1 MTSYL
6 SLILVALTFSGLL
19 LINYFV
25 NSVIAAP
32 IKELVAATLDP
43 HPNLPTSK
51 FPLSHGMAI
60 KIVSP
65 VKSQHIQT
73 GTNLTVTGTSSD
85 NSSTNCQISLLLN
98 DLKPY
103 QKTTP
108 TGKSSSGGEDYSSWR
123 YVLNNSTYS
132 SIKQG
137 INKITSKMTCVNT
150 DQPRVTNPGV
160 SKWYSINVTGVP
172 AKTAQS
178 TPKFV
183 TRLPASNN
191 LNHSD
196 SSLTSKV
203 NSSKPSPL
211 RLTTSVYKPIQP
223 TNIAAKSNTNSSLKP
238 DTNIHTLA
246 VSLEVGKNPI
256 TTGQKQT
263 VKVVVTDGATNAKVA
278 GAKVTT
284 DIQPSSSSIVER
296 QFVGITGPDGK
307 VSKTWKMGDEGR
319 LETTYNIY
327 STISAPGYQYKTISG
342 TFRASA
348 PQNDAENISNKVDD
362 LSNKIINEVKKGFDE
377 NALMP
382 KLPLPFN

>member
-51 FPLSHGMAI
+51 ILLSHGMAL

-65 VKSQHIQT
+65 VKGQHIPT

-108 TGKSSSGGEDYSSWR
+108 TGKSSSGGEDYSSWK
-123 YVLNNSTYS
+123 YVLNSSTYS

-191 LNHSD
+191 LNNSD
-196 SSLTSKV
+196 TSLTSKV

-223 TNIAAKSNTNSSLKP
+223 TNIAAKSNTNSSVKP

-263 VKVVVTDGATNAKVA
+263 VKVVVTDGVTNAKVA

-307 VSKTWKMGDEGR
+307 VSKTWKMGDEGK

>member
-51 FPLSHGMAI
+51 IPLSHGMAL

-65 VKSQHIQT
+65 VKGQHIPT

-123 YVLNNSTYS
+123 YVLNNSTYG

-196 SSLTSKV
+196 TSLTSKV

-223 TNIAAKSNTNSSLKP
+223 TNIAAKSNTNSSIKP
-238 DTNIHTLA
+238 GTNIHTLA

-284 DIQPSSSSIVER
+284 DIQPSLSSIVER

>member
-51 FPLSHGMAI
+51 IPLSHGMAL

-65 VKSQHIQT
+65 GKGQHIPT

-85 NSSTNCQISLLLN
+85 NSSTNCQISVLLN

-137 INKITSKMTCVNT
+137 INKITSKMTCANT
-150 DQPRVTNPGV
+150 DQPRVINAGV

-196 SSLTSKV
+196 TSLTSKV

-223 TNIAAKSNTNSSLKP
+223 TNIAAESNTNSSLKP

-342 TFRASA
+342 TFRALA

>member
-51 FPLSHGMAI
+51 IPLSHGMAL

-65 VKSQHIQT
+65 VKGQHIPT

-85 NSSTNCQISLLLN
+85 TSSTNCQVSLLLN

-160 SKWYSINVTGVP
+160 SKWYSINVTGGP

-178 TPKFV
+178 TPKVV

-196 SSLTSKV
+196 TSLTSKV

-223 TNIAAKSNTNSSLKP
+223 TNIAAKSNTNSSVKP

-307 VSKTWKMGDEGR
+307 VSKTWKMGDEGK

-342 TFRASA
+342 TFRALA

>member
-1 MTSYL
+1 
-6 SLILVALTFSGLL
+6 
-19 LINYFV
+19 
-25 NSVIAAP
+25 
-32 IKELVAATLDP
+32 
-43 HPNLPTSK
+43 
-51 FPLSHGMAI
+51 
-60 KIVSP
+60 
-65 VKSQHIQT
+65 
-73 GTNLTVTGTSSD
+73 
-85 NSSTNCQISLLLN
+85 
-98 DLKPY
+98 
-103 QKTTP
+103 
-108 TGKSSSGGEDYSSWR
+108 
-123 YVLNNSTYS
+123 
-132 SIKQG
+132 
-137 INKITSKMTCVNT
+137 MTCVNT

-196 SSLTSKV
+196 TSLTSKV

-223 TNIAAKSNTNSSLKP
+223 TNVAAKSNTNSSVKT

-256 TTGQKQT
+256 ATGQKQT

-342 TFRASA
+342 TFRALA

>member
-51 FPLSHGMAI
+51 IPLSHGMAL

-65 VKSQHIQT
+65 GKGQHIPT

-103 QKTTP
+103 QKATP

-191 LNHSD
+191 LNNSD
-196 SSLTSKV
+196 TSLTSKV

-223 TNIAAKSNTNSSLKP
+223 TNIAAKSNTNSSVKP

-307 VSKTWKMGDEGR
+307 VSKTWKMGDEGK

>member
-51 FPLSHGMAI
+51 IPLSHGMAL

-65 VKSQHIQT
+65 VKGQHIPT

-223 TNIAAKSNTNSSLKP
+223 TNIAAKSNTNSSVKP

-307 VSKTWKMGDEGR
+307 VSKTWKMGDGGK

>member
-51 FPLSHGMAI
+51 IPLSHGMAL

-65 VKSQHIQT
+65 VKGQHIPT

-123 YVLNNSTYS
+123 YVFNNSTDS

-160 SKWYSINVTGVP
+160 SRWYSINVTGGP

-196 SSLTSKV
+196 TSLTSKV

-307 VSKTWKMGDEGR
+307 VSKTWKMRDEGK

>member
-51 FPLSHGMAI
+51 IPLSHGMAL

-65 VKSQHIQT
+65 VKGQHIPT

-137 INKITSKMTCVNT
+137 INKITSKMTCANT
-150 DQPRVTNPGV
+150 DQPRVINAGV

-196 SSLTSKV
+196 TSLTSKV

-223 TNIAAKSNTNSSLKP
+223 TNIAAKSNTNSSVKP

-307 VSKTWKMGDEGR
+307 VSKTWKMRDEGR

>member
-51 FPLSHGMAI
+51 IPLSHGMAL

-65 VKSQHIQT
+65 VKGQHIPT

-123 YVLNNSTYS
+123 YVFNNSTDS

-137 INKITSKMTCVNT
+137 INKITSKMTCINT

-196 SSLTSKV
+196 TSLTSKV

-223 TNIAAKSNTNSSLKP
+223 TNIAAKSNTNSSVKP

>member
-1 MTSYL
+1 M
-6 SLILVALTFSGLL
+6 
-19 LINYFV
+19 
-25 NSVIAAP
+25 
-32 IKELVAATLDP
+32 DP
-43 HPNLPTSK
+43 HPNPPTSK
-51 FPLSHGMAI
+51 IPLSHGMAL

-65 VKSQHIQT
+65 VKGQHIPT
-73 GTNLTVTGTSSD
+73 GTNLTVTGKSSD
-85 NSSTNCQISLLLN
+85 NPSTNCQVSLLLN

-108 TGKSSSGGEDYSSWR
+108 AEKSSSGGDDYSSWR
-123 YVLNNSTYS
+123 YMQLNNSKYG

-137 INKITSKMTCVNT
+137 INKITSKLTCITTN
-150 DQPRVTNPGV
+150 QPSVINPGV
-160 SKWYSINVTGVP
+160 SKWYSINVTGVS

-178 TPKFV
+178 TPKVV

-196 SSLTSKV
+196 TSLTSQV
-203 NSSKPSPL
+203 NSSNPSPL

-223 TNIAAKSNTNSSLKP
+223 TNIAAKLNTNSSVKTY
-238 DTNIHTLA
+238 TNIHTLA

-263 VKVVVTDGATNAKVA
+263 VKVVVADGATNARVA

-284 DIQPSSSSIVER
+284 DIQPSTSSIVER

-307 VSKTWKMGDEGR
+307 VSKTWKMGDEGK

-348 PQNDAENISNKVDD
+348 PQNDAEDISNRVDD
-362 LSNKIINEVKKGFDE
+362 LSNKIINEVKKGFDQ

>member
-6 SLILVALTFSGLL
+6 SLILVALTFSGFL

-51 FPLSHGMAI
+51 IPLSHGMTL

-65 VKSQHIQT
+65 VKGQHIPI

-85 NSSTNCQISLLLN
+85 NSSTNCRVSLLLN

-123 YVLNNSTYS
+123 YVLNNSMYS
-132 SIKQG
+132 PIKQG

-150 DQPRVTNPGV
+150 DQPSVTNPGV

-178 TPKFV
+178 TPKVV
-183 TRLPASNN
+183 TRLPATNN
-191 LNHSD
+191 PNHSD
-196 SSLTSKV
+196 TSLTSKV
-203 NSSKPSPL
+203 NSSNPSPL

-223 TNIAAKSNTNSSLKP
+223 TNIAAKSNTNSSVKT

-263 VKVVVTDGATNAKVA
+263 VKIVVSDGATNAKVA

-307 VSKTWKMGDEGR
+307 VSKTWKMGDEGK

>member
-51 FPLSHGMAI
+51 IPLSHGMAL

-65 VKSQHIQT
+65 VKGQHIPT

-223 TNIAAKSNTNSSLKP
+223 TNIAAKSNTNSSVKT

-278 GAKVTT
+278 GAKATT

-307 VSKTWKMGDEGR
+307 VSKTWKMRDEGK

>member
-51 FPLSHGMAI
+51 IPLSHGMAL

-65 VKSQHIQT
+65 VKGQHIPT

-160 SKWYSINVTGVP
+160 SRWYSINVTGVP

-307 VSKTWKMGDEGR
+307 VSKTWKMGDEGK

>member
-32 IKELVAATLDP
+32 IKKLVAATLDP

-51 FPLSHGMAI
+51 IPLSHGMAI

-65 VKSQHIQT
+65 VKGQHIQT

-85 NSSTNCQISLLLN
+85 NSSTNCQVSLLLN

-108 TGKSSSGGEDYSSWR
+108 TGKSSSGGDDYSSWR
-123 YVLNNSTYS
+123 YVLNNSTYG

-150 DQPRVTNPGV
+150 NQPSVADPGV
-160 SKWYSINVTGVP
+160 SKWYSINVTGVS

-178 TPKFV
+178 TPKVV

-196 SSLTSKV
+196 TSLTSKV
-203 NSSKPSPL
+203 NSSNPSPL

-223 TNIAAKSNTNSSLKP
+223 TNIAAKSNTNSSVKT

-307 VSKTWKMGDEGR
+307 VSKTWKMGDEGK

-348 PQNDAENISNKVDD
+348 PQNDAANISNKVND
-362 LSNKIINEVKKGFDE
+362 LSSKIINEVRKGFDE